1 MIENIKKQSTGSKSS
16 MVFVTLH
23 NKKSYKLVAVPAS
36 FPIILKFLK
45 LTIVK
50 ILSILFEAYSML
62 CD

>member
-1 MIENIKKQSTGSKSS
+1 MIENIKKQSTGSKSF

-23 NKKSYKLVAVPAS
+23 NKKSHKLVAVPAL

-50 ILSILFEAYSML
+50 IL
-62 CD
+62 